1 MDLSIDLTQPAGQ
14 IAAALLFLIPGLIAT
29 WVMERLV
36 GRATPTG
43 TERLLRAVAWS
54 VLVYVVSSPWL
65 LPLVR
70 QVIRHEDVS
79 AVRLVASVTAVVFL
93 APILVGLAVAWLR
106 RRQLLR
112 RLLRRLT
119 TIPAAPAAW
128 EFLFA
133 QRRTDFIRLRLK
145 DGTLVGGLYSDDSFA
160 SFYPEPRDLFLEEA
174 WRLAADGSF
183 VKPVP
188 NSHGILVP
196 HDAMAVV
203 EFLSAE
209 VPESGDE

>member
-1 MDLSIDLTQPAGQ
+1 MDLSVDLTQPAGQ

-54 VLVYVVSSPWL
+54 VLVYVLSSPWL

-70 QVIRHEDVS
+70 QLIRHEDVS

-112 RLLRRLT
+112 RLL
-119 TIPAAPAAW
+119 
-128 EFLFA
+128 
-133 QRRTDFIRLRLK
+133 
-145 DGTLVGGLYSDDSFA
+145 
-160 SFYPEPRDLFLEEA
+160 
-174 WRLAADGSF
+174 
-183 VKPVP
+183 
-188 NSHGILVP
+188 
-196 HDAMAVV
+196 
-203 EFLSAE
+203 
-209 VPESGDE
+209 

>member
-1 MDLSIDLTQPAGQ
+1 MKLSIDLTQPAGQ
-14 IAAALLFLIPGLIAT
+14 IAAAVLFLIPGLIAT

-54 VLVYVVSSPWL
+54 LLVYLVSSPWL

-70 QVIRHEDVS
+70 EVVRHEEVS
-79 AVRLVASVTAVVFL
+79 AVGLVAGVTAVVFL
-93 APILVGLAVAWLR
+93 TPILVGLAVVWLR
-106 RRQLLR
+106 RRQSLR

-145 DGTLVGGLYSDDSFA
+145 DGTLVGGLFSDDSFA

-174 WRLAADGSF
+174 WRLDADGSF
-183 VKPVP
+183 VEPVA

-196 HDAMAVV
+196 QNSMAVV

-209 VPESGDE
+209 VLENGDE

>member
-1 MDLSIDLTQPAGQ
+1 MDLSVDLTQPAGQ

-93 APILVGLAVAWLR
+93 TPILVGLAVAWLR

-112 RLLRRLT
+112 RLLRRMT

-133 QRRTDFIRLRLK
+133 QRRTDFIRLRLR

-174 WRLAADGSF
+174 WRLGTDGSF